1 MDTKFKKILKKNAIF
16 RIFISLPYIFF
27 MTFLF
32 FRNFIRSIE
41 FTLTMF
47 FTVYILNITFEFI
60 YESKTIKKKPLIYG
74 SWFILMIIGCIILK
88 FTIS

>member
-1 MDTKFKKILKKNAIF
+1 MDIKFKKILKKNAIF

-27 MTFLF
+27 ITFLF

-47 FTVYILNITFEFI
+47 FTVYILSITFEYI

>member
-47 FTVYILNITFEFI
+47 FTTYIIMIGYEYI
-60 YESKTIKKKPLIYG
+60 YRSKWKIVGISL
-74 SWFILMIIGCIILK
+74 WFIFFISACIILK
-88 FTIS
+88 VYSK